1 MRSLKDLTPAERRLV
16 ADGERPEWPRR
27 TAPDPP
33 SWCEVARRIR
43 CPVVLLTAD
52 IARGAIVT
60 PDVAEE
66 AAGLMPAARV
76 VHIPGAGHNIR
87 RGQYESFE

>member
-1 MRSLKDLTPAERRLV
+1 MAEEDRGPWIEAKAQFDLDALATMP
-16 ADGERPEWPRR
+16 
-27 TAPDPP
+27 APDPP